1 MTSLGQT
8 ELSVRSRGGASS
20 SLPARNSSLAGP
32 AHTSYEQDDGA
43 TYENE
48 ESRKLLEQQNGGAAA
63 AASVVGQNP
72 AGSSVASTA
81 GGIMGLGAAET
92 RIVLGVT
99 AVAAIVRLWKLSQ
112 PSSVV

>member
-8 ELSVRSRGGASS
+8 ELSIRSRGAGSGSS
-20 SLPARNSSLAGP
+20 PLPARNSSLAGP
-32 AHTSYEQDDGA
+32 AHTSYEQDNGV
-43 TYENE
+43 YENE
-48 ESRKLLEQQNGGAAA
+48 ESRKLLEQNGAG
-63 AASVVGQNP
+63 AASVFGQNP
-72 AGSSVASTA
+72 AGSSVSGTA

-99 AVAAIVRLWKLSQ
+99 AVAALVRLWKLSQ